1 MKFDEEILPPN
12 RDCLL
17 LHLKRCNYESV
28 RKNCTCTPSLADD
41 NGWELCDGNLT
52 IKWMEIPPAPK
63 SVLEY
68 VKLIVRVKK
77 VAPVDALV

>member
-1 MKFDEEILPPN
+1 M
-12 RDCLL
+12 
-17 LHLKRCNYESV
+17 
-28 RKNCTCTPSLADD
+28 PSPADD
-41 NGWELCDGNLT
+41 NAWELCDGNLT

-77 VAPVDALV
+77 VASVDVALV